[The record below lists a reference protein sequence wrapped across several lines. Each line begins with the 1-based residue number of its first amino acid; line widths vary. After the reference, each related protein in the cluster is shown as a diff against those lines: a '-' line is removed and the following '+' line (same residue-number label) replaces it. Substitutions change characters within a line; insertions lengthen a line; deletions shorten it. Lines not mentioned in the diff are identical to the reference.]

1 MSEQMERD
9 AREIGAILRDKWNM
23 QPAAI
28 PQANLITGIMETQYV
43 PPPAYGDLNLRDMG
57 KQTLSC

>member
-9 AREIGAILRDKWNM
+9 AREIGAILRDKLNM
-23 QPAAI
+23 RPAAI
-28 PQANLITGIMETQYV
+28 PEVGLDGIMHTQYV

-57 KQTLSC
+57 KQTLQC

>member
-1 MSEQMERD
+1 MSEQMEQD
-9 AREIGAILRDKWNM
+9 VKEIRAILRDKLNM
-23 QPAAI
+23 QPAAA
-28 PQANLITGIMETQYV
+28 PELDREGFMRVQYV

>member
-9 AREIGAILRDKWNM
+9 AREIGAILRNELNM
-23 QPAAI
+23 RPAAA
-28 PQANLITGIMETQYV
+28 PELDREGFMRVQYV